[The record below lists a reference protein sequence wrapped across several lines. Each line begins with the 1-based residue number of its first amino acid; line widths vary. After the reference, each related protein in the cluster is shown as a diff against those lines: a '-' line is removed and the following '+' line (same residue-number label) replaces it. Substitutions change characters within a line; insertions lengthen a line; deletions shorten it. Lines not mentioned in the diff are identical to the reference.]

1 MKSSDILLQ
10 GTLYVVATPIGNLG
24 DMTLRAIETLKMVD
38 AIAAEDTRHTSGLL
52 SHFGI
57 SKKLIAVHEHN
68 EQQSAEK
75 LLAQLKKGDNIALVT
90 DAGTPAVS
98 DPGAIVVKIVREA
111 GIKVVPIP
119 GASAVVAALSASG
132 ITQIGFYFHGF
143 LPASGAARRK
153 ILEQLKSQAVTLVLY
168 EAPHRIVECVED
180 LAKVLGESRK
190 ITFCRELTKTFET
203 IVTCALSEAS
213 AWLQADPNQQRGEFV
228 LLIEAAP
235 VVEAE
240 EISAEAQRV
249 LKCLLADLPL
259 KQAVALATEI
269 TNLKKN
275 DLYEFALAL
284 KQAKWQ
290 AYPSKKLLNDN

>member
-1 MKSSDILLQ
+1 MKQQ

-24 DMTLRAIETLKMVD
+24 DITLRAIETLKLVD

-75 LLAQLKKGDNIALVT
+75 LVLALKNGDNIALVT

-98 DPGAIVVKIVREA
+98 DPGAIVVKIAREA

-119 GASAVVAALSASG
+119 GVSAVVTALSASG
-132 ITQIGFYFHGF
+132 ITQNGFYFHGF

-153 ILEQLKSQAVTLVLY
+153 ILEQLKSQTVTIVLY
-168 EAPHRIVECVED
+168 EAPHRIIESVED
-180 LAKVLGESRK
+180 IAKVLGENRRV
-190 ITFCRELTKTFET
+190 TFCRELTKTFET
-203 IVTCALSEAS
+203 IYTCPASCAS
-213 AWLQADPNQQRGEFV
+213 AWLQADANQQRGEFV

-235 VVEAE
+235 FVEAE
-240 EISAEAQRV
+240 EISEEAQRV
-249 LKCLLADLPL
+249 LKCLLAELPL
-259 KQAVALATEI
+259 KQAVALATDI

-284 KQAKWQ
+284 KQAK
-290 AYPSKKLLNDN
+290 

>member
-1 MKSSDILLQ
+1 MKKI

-24 DMTLRAIETLKMVD
+24 DITLRALETLKMVD
-38 AIAAEDTRHTSGLL
+38 AIAAEDTRHTAGLL

-57 SKKLIAVHEHN
+57 VNKLISVHEHN
-68 EQQSAEK
+68 ERQSAEK
-75 LLAQLKKGDNIALVT
+75 LLTNLQIGESIALVT
-90 DAGTPAVS
+90 DAGTPGIS

-119 GASAVVAALSASG
+119 GVSAVVAALSASG
-132 ITQIGFYFHGF
+132 ITQNGFYFHGF

-153 ILEQLKSQAVTLVLY
+153 VLESLKSQSVTLVLY

-180 LAKVLGESRK
+180 LAKVLGGERQL
-190 ITFCRELTKTFET
+190 TLARELTKTFET
-203 IVTCALSEAS
+203 IYTCPASLAS
-213 AWLQADPNQQRGEFV
+213 AWLQADANQQRGEFV

-235 VVEAE
+235 VVEAQ
-240 EISAEAQRV
+240 EISEEAQRV
-249 LKCLLADLPL
+249 LKCLLAELPL

-275 DLYEFALAL
+275 DLYELAL
-284 KQAKWQ
+284 
-290 AYPSKKLLNDN
+290 SLKK

>member
-1 MKSSDILLQ
+1 MKQ
-10 GTLYVVATPIGNLG
+10 VGTLYVVATPIGNLG
-24 DMTLRAIETLKMVD
+24 DITLRALDILKSVD
-38 AIAAEDTRHTSGLL
+38 TIAAEDTRHSSGLL

-57 SKKLIAVHEHN
+57 SKRLIAVHEHN

-75 LLAQLKKGDNIALVT
+75 LVLALKNGENIALVT

-98 DPGAIVVKIVREA
+98 DPGAVVVQAARNA
-111 GIKVVPIP
+111 NIKVVPIP

-132 ITQIGFYFHGF
+132 ITQNGFYFHGF

-153 ILEQLKSQAVTLVLY
+153 VLESLKAQTVTLVLY
-168 EAPHRIVECVED
+168 EAPHRIIECVED
-180 LAKVLGESRK
+180 IAKVLGDARQ

-203 IVTCALSEAS
+203 VYTCPAS
-213 AWLQADPNQQRGEFV
+213 RASTWLQADTNQQRGEFV

-235 VVEAE
+235 VVETE
-240 EISAEAQRV
+240 EISEQAQRV
-249 LKCLLADLPL
+249 LKCLLAELPL

-275 DLYEFALAL
+275 DLYEFALKL
-284 KQAKWQ
+284 KQDI
-290 AYPSKKLLNDN
+290 KLETEK